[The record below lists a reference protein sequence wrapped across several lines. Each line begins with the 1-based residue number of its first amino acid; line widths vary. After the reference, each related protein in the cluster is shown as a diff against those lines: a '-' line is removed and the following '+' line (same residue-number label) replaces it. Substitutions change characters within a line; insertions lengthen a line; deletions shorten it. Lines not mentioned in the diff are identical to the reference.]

1 MYTGWG
7 FGLDDYVSNYN
18 ALKNKADIPAI
29 KMISL
34 WYLAIWVYIYIYTY
48 IYMLRVRKDHQ
59 IQVQDN
65 RFIHS
70 GTSQHNNIF
79 ALENK

>member
-1 MYTGWG
+1 MHRDVQPDSINSLG
-7 FGLDDYVSNYN
+7 
-18 ALKNKADIPAI
+18 AI
-29 KMISL
+29 L
-34 WYLAIWVYIYIYTY
+34 
-48 IYMLRVRKDHQ
+48 LRVRKDHQ